1 MGTVLALRN
10 CALVLVTF
18 IVLSVWQGSGW
29 AQETAPEV
37 PPEKVRQLLEVL
49 NEPDVKAWLESKA
62 APPPATAPALSD
74 TFASWETAVRNR
86 IAGLVAAVPRIP
98 RELADASGVI
108 ARDVNDGRPGKVIL
122 ILVALMAVGFGAEWL
137 VRKWLPNKALSYGR
151 NLVPQAILANLAA
164 LLTFSL
170 ASIGSF
176 LILEWPPL
184 LRRII
189 LILLVAV
196 IAFRFVRSICTP
208 ATVLLAIQPSA
219 SPDQPPNEMPNG
231 TFPEQQAAA
240 DGIATAN
247 FWSRRISV
255 MAGIFLFGWAIVSI
269 MRAVGFSPEVA
280 QIGSFLL
287 GLGLLPVAIEVVWRR
302 PGPGPSALKAM
313 LLTLFLIGLWLIWVG
328 GMLGVLWIGIYALLL
343 PPVLRGA
350 GRLAQAFA
358 GNDKPTGVIG
368 VIFDVIV
375 ARGARALV
383 IAAAVVWLAYL
394 WKFSA
399 AALSGN
405 GLGERLVNGLF
416 NAIIILVVAD
426 LLWQLSKALIDYQ
439 LRAVD
444 PADVSVAAIARSGRL
459 RTLLPI
465 FRNALAAFI
474 AVVAVLTI
482 LSGMGVQILPLIAGA
497 GIFGVAIGFGAQT
510 LVKDILSGVF
520 YMLDDAFRVG
530 EYIQS
535 GSYKGTVESFS
546 LRSIRLRHH
555 RGPVFT
561 VPFGQLGAIQ
571 NMSRDWVIEKMTIGV
586 THDSDVELARKLIK
600 QIGLELAE
608 DPEFAA
614 NTIEPLKMQGIDSF
628 GEYSILLRTKLM
640 TKPGTQFGIKRRANM
655 MIKKA
660 FEENGIKI
668 AYPKVH
674 VEGGSETAAASAS
687 HEIMRKM
694 HAQAAA
700 TEEKT

>member
-1 MGTVLALRN
+1 MGIVLALRN

-18 IVLSVWQGSGW
+18 MVLSIWQGSGW

-98 RELADASGVI
+98 QELADASGVI

-137 VRKWLPNKALSYGR
+137 VRKWLPKKASTYGR
-151 NLVPQAILANLAA
+151 NLVPQAILVNLAA

-189 LILLVAV
+189 LTLLVAV

-208 ATVLLAIQPSA
+208 ATVLLAIRPST
-219 SPDQPPNEMPNG
+219 SPDQPPVEMPNG

-240 DGIATAN
+240 GNIATAN
-247 FWSRRISV
+247 FWSQRISV

-287 GLGLLPVAIEVVWRR
+287 GLGLLPVAIEVVWRH
-302 PGPGPSALKAM
+302 PGPGPSALKAV

-328 GMLGVLWIGIYALLL
+328 GMLGLMWIGIYALLL

-358 GNDKPTGVIG
+358 GNVKPTGAIG

-439 LRAVD
+439 LRVVD

>member
-1 MGTVLALRN
+1 M
-10 CALVLVTF
+10 
-18 IVLSVWQGSGW
+18 
-29 AQETAPEV
+29 

-62 APPPATAPALSD
+62 APPPKTAPALSD

-86 IAGLVAAVPRIP
+86 IAGLIAAVPRIP
-98 RELADASGVI
+98 HELADASDVI
-108 ARDVNDGRPGKVIL
+108 ARDVNNGRPGMVVL
-122 ILVALMAVGFGAEWL
+122 ILAALMAMGFGAEWL
-137 VRKWLPNKALSYGR
+137 VRRWLPKDALFYGR
-151 NLVPQAILANLAA
+151 NFVPQAILTDLAA

-184 LRRII
+184 LRRVV
-189 LILLVAV
+189 LTLLVSV
-196 IAFRFVRSICTP
+196 IAFRFVRCICTP
-208 ATVLLAIQPSA
+208 ASLLLAIQSSA
-219 SPDQPPNEMPNG
+219 SPDQSSDEMGNA
-231 TFPEQQAAA
+231 TLAEQQP
-240 DGIATAN
+240 TAR
-247 FWSRRISV
+247 FWSRRIAV
-255 MAGIFLFGWAIVSI
+255 MAGIFLFGWAIISI

-302 PGPGPSALKAM
+302 PGPRPSPLKAM
-313 LLTLFLIGLWLIWVG
+313 LLTLFLIALWLIWVG
-328 GMLGVLWIGIYALLL
+328 GMLGLLWVGIYALVL
-343 PPVLRGA
+343 PPVLRGV

-358 GNDKPTGVIG
+358 GNDKPAGAVG

-375 ARGARALV
+375 SRGARALV
-383 IAAAVVWLAYL
+383 IGAAVVWLAYL

-426 LLWQLSKALIDYQ
+426 LLWQLSKALIDFQ
-439 LRAVD
+439 LRPVD
-444 PADVSVAAIARSGRL
+444 PADSSVAAIARSGRL

-510 LVKDILSGVF
+510 LVKDVLSGVF

-600 QIGLELAE
+600 KIGQELAE

-614 NTIEPLKMQGIDSF
+614 DTIEPLKMQGIDSF
-628 GEYSILLRTKLM
+628 GEYSIILRTKLM

-655 MIKKA
+655 MIKQA

-674 VEGGSETAAASAS
+674 VEGGSETAAAS

>member
-10 CALVLVTF
+10 CALALATLA
-18 IVLSVWQGSGW
+18 VLSILQSSGW
-29 AQETAPEV
+29 AQDVPSAM

-62 APPPATAPALSD
+62 APPPKTAPALSD

-86 IAGLVAAVPRIP
+86 IAGLIAAVPRIP
-98 RELADASGVI
+98 HELADASDVI
-108 ARDVNDGRPGKVIL
+108 ARDVNNGRPGMVVL
-122 ILVALMAVGFGAEWL
+122 ILAALMAMGFGAEWL
-137 VRKWLPNKALSYGR
+137 VRRWLPKDALFYGR
-151 NLVPQAILANLAA
+151 NFVPQAILTDLAA

-184 LRRII
+184 LRRVV
-189 LILLVAV
+189 LTLLVSV
-196 IAFRFVRSICTP
+196 IAFRFVRCICTP
-208 ATVLLAIQPSA
+208 ASLLLAIQSSA
-219 SPDQPPNEMPNG
+219 SPDQSSDEMGNA
-231 TFPEQQAAA
+231 TLAEQQP
-240 DGIATAN
+240 TAR
-247 FWSRRISV
+247 FWSRRIAV
-255 MAGIFLFGWAIVSI
+255 MAGIFLFGWAIISI

-302 PGPGPSALKAM
+302 PGPRPSPLKAM
-313 LLTLFLIGLWLIWVG
+313 LLTLFLIALWLIWVG
-328 GMLGVLWIGIYALLL
+328 GMLGLLWVGIYALVL
-343 PPVLRGA
+343 PPVLRGV

-358 GNDKPTGVIG
+358 GNDKPAGAVG

-375 ARGARALV
+375 SRGARALV
-383 IAAAVVWLAYL
+383 IGAAVVWLAYL

-426 LLWQLSKALIDYQ
+426 LLWQLSKALIDFQ
-439 LRAVD
+439 LRPVD
-444 PADVSVAAIARSGRL
+444 PADSSVAAIARSGRL

-510 LVKDILSGVF
+510 LVKDVLSGVF

-600 QIGLELAE
+600 KIGQELAE

-614 NTIEPLKMQGIDSF
+614 DTIEPLKMQGIDSF
-628 GEYSILLRTKLM
+628 GEYSIILRTKLM

-655 MIKKA
+655 MIKQA

-674 VEGGSETAAASAS
+674 VEGGSETAAAS

>member
-1 MGTVLALRN
+1 MGTVVALRT
-10 CALVLVTF
+10 CTMALITL
-18 IVLSVWQGSGW
+18 IALSILQSTGW
-29 AQETAPEV
+29 AQKAPTEM

-62 APPPATAPALSD
+62 VPPPAAAPTFSD
-74 TFASWETAVRNR
+74 MFASWESAVRNR
-86 IAGLVAAVPRIP
+86 IAGLADAVPRIP
-98 RELADASGVI
+98 QELANGADVI
-108 ARDVNDGRPGKVIL
+108 ARDVNDGRPGLVIF
-122 ILVALMAVGFGAEWL
+122 IVAVLVAVGFGAEWL
-137 VRKWLPNKALSYGR
+137 VRQFLPKEAPSGGR
-151 NLVPQAILANLAA
+151 NLVPQAILTNLAA
-164 LLTFSL
+164 LLTFAL

-176 LILEWPPL
+176 LALEWPPL
-184 LRRII
+184 LRRIVLTL
-189 LILLVAV
+189 LIAI
-196 IAFRFVRSICTP
+196 IAFRVVRAICTP
-208 ATVLLAIQPSA
+208 ATILLTIPLSA
-219 SPDQPPNEMPNG
+219 SPDQPSDDATSEIGLEPKVDVANV
-231 TFPEQQAAA
+231 
-240 DGIATAN
+240 ATAN
-247 FWSRRISV
+247 FWRQRISV
-255 MAGIFLFGWAIVSI
+255 MVGIFLFGWAMVSI
-269 MRAVGFSPEVA
+269 MRAVGISPEVA
-280 QIGSFLL
+280 QIASYLL
-287 GLGLLPVAIEVVWRR
+287 GLGLLAAAIEVAWRHPDHR
-302 PGPGPSALKAM
+302 ASALKGM
-313 LLTLFLIGLWLIWVG
+313 LLTLFLIALWLVWVG
-328 GMLGVLWIGIYALLL
+328 GMLGLLWIGIYALAL
-343 PPVLRGA
+343 PPVLRGT
-350 GRLAQAFA
+350 GRIAQALA
-358 GNDKPTGVIG
+358 GNDKRVGAVG

-405 GLGERLVNGLF
+405 GLGERLVNGAF

-439 LRAVD
+439 LRPID
-444 PADVSVAAIARSGRL
+444 PADSSGAAMARSGRL

-497 GIFGVAIGFGAQT
+497 GIFGVAVGFGAQT

-586 THDSDVELARKLIK
+586 THESDVELARKLVK
-600 QIGLELAE
+600 KIGQELAV

-614 NTIEPLKMQGIDSF
+614 DTIEPLKMQGIDSF
-628 GEYSILLRTKLM
+628 GEYSIVLRMKLM
-640 TKPGTQFGIKRRANM
+640 TKPGTQFGIKRRAFM

-668 AYPKVH
+668 AYPTVH
-674 VEGGSETAAASAS
+674 VEGGSETAAAS

-694 HAQAAA
+694 QAEAAA
-700 TEEKT
+700 TEAKA

>member
-1 MGTVLALRN
+1 MALITLI
-10 CALVLVTF
+10 ALSILQST
-18 IVLSVWQGSGW
+18 GW
-29 AQETAPEV
+29 AQKAPTEV

-62 APPPATAPALSD
+62 APPPAAAPTFSD
-74 TFASWETAVRNR
+74 MFASWESAVRNR
-86 IAGLVAAVPRIP
+86 IAGLADAVPRISQ
-98 RELADASGVI
+98 ELANGADVI
-108 ARDVNDGRPGKVIL
+108 ARDVNDGRPGLVIF
-122 ILVALMAVGFGAEWL
+122 IVAVLVAVGFGAEWL
-137 VRKWLPNKALSYGR
+137 VRQFLPKEAPSGGR
-151 NLVPQAILANLAA
+151 NLVPQAILTNLAA
-164 LLTFSL
+164 LLTFAL

-176 LILEWPPL
+176 LALEWPPL
-184 LRRII
+184 LRRIVLTL
-189 LILLVAV
+189 LIAI
-196 IAFRFVRSICTP
+196 IAFRVVRAICTP
-208 ATVLLAIQPSA
+208 ATILLTIPLSA
-219 SPDQPPNEMPNG
+219 SPDQPSDDAMNEIGLGPKVDVANV
-231 TFPEQQAAA
+231 
-240 DGIATAN
+240 ATAN
-247 FWSRRISV
+247 FWRQRITV
-255 MAGIFLFGWAIVSI
+255 MVGIFLFGWAMVSI
-269 MRAVGFSPEVA
+269 MRAVGISPEVA
-280 QIGSFLL
+280 QIASYLL
-287 GLGLLPVAIEVVWRR
+287 GLGLLAAAIEVAWRHPDHR
-302 PGPGPSALKAM
+302 ASALKGM
-313 LLTLFLIGLWLIWVG
+313 LLTLFLIALWLVWVG
-328 GMLGVLWIGIYALLL
+328 GMLGLLWIGIYALAL
-343 PPVLRGA
+343 PPVLRGT
-350 GRLAQAFA
+350 GRIAQALA
-358 GNDKPTGVIG
+358 GNDKPAGAIG

-405 GLGERLVNGLF
+405 GLGERLVNGAF

-439 LRAVD
+439 LRPID
-444 PADVSVAAIARSGRL
+444 PADNSGAAMARSGRL

-497 GIFGVAIGFGAQT
+497 GIFGVAVGFGAQT

-586 THDSDVELARKLIK
+586 THESDVELARKLVK
-600 QIGLELAE
+600 KIGQELAV

-614 NTIEPLKMQGIDSF
+614 DTIEPLKMQGIDSF
-628 GEYSILLRTKLM
+628 GEYSIVLRMKLM
-640 TKPGTQFGIKRRANM
+640 TKPGTQFGIKRRAFM

-668 AYPKVH
+668 AYPTVH
-674 VEGGSETAAASAS
+674 VEGGSETAAAS
-687 HEIMRKM
+687 HEIVRKM
-694 HAQAAA
+694 QAEAAA
-700 TEEKT
+700 TEAKA